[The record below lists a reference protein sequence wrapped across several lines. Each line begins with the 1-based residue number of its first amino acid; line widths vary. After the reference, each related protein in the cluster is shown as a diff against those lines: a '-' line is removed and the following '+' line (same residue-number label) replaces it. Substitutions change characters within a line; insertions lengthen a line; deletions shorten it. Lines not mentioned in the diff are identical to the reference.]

1 MIDRI
6 GGVRRI
12 DAVRAG
18 PVTGRTS
25 HPAPISPDSV
35 SLAVSPLRASVAASH
50 ASINQLQDLSRFVDS
65 ASGALDTVQ
74 SLLCD
79 GTRRISSG
87 ETTRDLLDQ
96 FDQVARAPKLSGE
109 SVLAEGV
116 TLRAGSHELDIRPVS
131 TLDLGAIVEA
141 GRSHRLADV
150 RPGGSL
156 DPLGNR
162 SAALRS
168 IAAAMNEI
176 AGVQASLCVFRGQ
189 VLEPMQRASLDCL
202 ASKANTSRFD
212 ESDVAGFASEVRA
225 RMFSGE
231 AVAGVR
237 PDHALALLSPRR
249 L

>member
-6 GGVRRI
+6 GGVQRI
-12 DAVRAG
+12 DAVR
-18 PVTGRTS
+18 TD
-25 HPAPISPDSV
+25 PAPRRASAPTPVGSDSI
-35 SLAVSPLRASVAASH
+35 SLAVTPLRAAVASSH
-50 ASINQLQDLSRFVDS
+50 ASISQLQDLSRFVDS

-74 SLLCD
+74 SLLHD
-79 GTRRISSG
+79 GTRRVASG
-87 ETTRDLLDQ
+87 ETTWELLDQ
-96 FDQVARAPKLSGE
+96 VDQIARAPKLSGE
-109 SVLAEGV
+109 SALAEGV

-131 TLDLGAIVEA
+131 TLDLGAIVES

-176 AGVQASLCVFRGQ
+176 AGVQSSLRVFRGQ
-189 VLEPMQRASLDCL
+189 ALEPLQRTALDDL
-202 ASKANTSRFD
+202 ASKTSTSRFD
-212 ESDVAGFASEVRA
+212 ESDVAGFASDVRA